1 MKNVPHWQW
10 LMVVYFVLVAVPVMI
25 VHSLLKK
32 RLLADKTCL
41 NFIIYFTAVVG
52 TAFFMHFLA
61 MWLYFKFMFLYK
73 D

>member
-1 MKNVPHWQW
+1 
-10 LMVVYFVLVAVPVMI
+10 MI